1 MIAPLNIAALINR
14 SLQTL
19 RSQSNGSHHKIIRGF
34 VSSSQRN
41 DKIGPQAKFFPVMSS
56 PMLPK
61 ESFKG
66 KTAFITGGGTGLGKG
81 MTTMLSQLGAQVV
94 ITSRKLPVLEKTAEE
109 ISGMTG
115 NKVLAVA
122 ADVRDPESVKAAA
135 DRCEQEFGL
144 PDIVINNAAG
154 NFISPTERLSP
165 NAWRTVV
172 DIVLNGTA
180 IVTLELGKRLIK
192 ANQGASFLS
201 ITTIYTASGSGFVTP
216 SAAAKTGVEGLTK
229 SLAAEWGRY
238 GMRFN
243 CIAPGPIETKG
254 AFSRLDPAGQF
265 KDKLIDI
272 LPVGR
277 LGDPSEIAN
286 LACYM
291 VSDYASWMSG
301 SVIRFD
307 GGEYV
312 MRAGEFNDLRV
323 ITNEQWDQL
332 EAMIRKTKGS

>member
-1 MIAPLNIAALINR
+1 MAASVSR
-14 SLQTL
+14 SLLKL
-19 RSQSNGSHHKIIRGF
+19 RFQSNTNHGKVFRNFSL
-34 VSSSQRN
+34 SYQR
-41 DKIGPQAKFFPVMSS
+41 KSEAGPQAKYFPAMSS

-61 ESFKG
+61 DAFKG

-109 ISGMTG
+109 ISGSTG

-122 ADVRDPESVKAAA
+122 ADVRDPDSVKAAV
-135 DRCEQEFGL
+135 DRCEEEFGL
-144 PDIVINNAAG
+144 PSIIINNAAG

-165 NAWRTVV
+165 NAWKTVV

-192 ANQGASFLS
+192 AKQGASFLS
-201 ITTIYTASGSGFVTP
+201 ITTIYTGSGSGFVTP

-254 AFSRLDPAGQF
+254 AFSRLDPTGQW
-265 KDKLIDI
+265 KEKLIDV

-277 LGDPSEIAN
+277 LGQVTEIAN

-291 VSDYASWMSG
+291 VSDYSNWMSG
-301 SVIRFD
+301 SVVCFD

-312 MRAGEFNDLRV
+312 MRAGEFNDLKIV
-323 ITNEQWDQL
+323 TNEQWDQL